1 MAQGNPLP
9 GEKYLHFKNRL
20 YQVIAVAY
28 HSETM
33 ERFVVYQALYG
44 DFKVYIR
51 PYDMFVSE
59 VDHEKYPEVTQRY
72 RFQCMNN
79 FEKES
84 GDGRTKES
92 ERSGDGR
99 TKESERSGD
108 GGTKESECSG
118 DSVPKES
125 AAKTA
130 SDEKYQASEP
140 THVPTEQSTEPRE
153 TENLPEGM
161 NPWLARFLDADDFHE
176 KYRIVCDMYPDV
188 TDRLIDDIA
197 VVMDVVIPEGK
208 LSERYAQLKYC
219 IRTRQKYESTRLR

>member
-59 VDHEKYPEVTQRY
+59 VDHEKYPEVTQQY
-72 RFQCMNN
+72 RFQYTENLM
-79 FEKES
+79 KES
-84 GDGRTKES
+84 G
-92 ERSGDGR
+92 
-99 TKESERSGD
+99 
-108 GGTKESECSG
+108 
-118 DSVPKES
+118 ES
-125 AAKTA
+125 ATKATPEA
-130 SDEKYQASEP
+130 EA
-140 THVPTEQSTEPRE
+140 
-153 TENLPEGM
+153 NPEGM

-176 KYRIVCDMYPDV
+176 KYKVVCDMYADV

>member
-84 GDGRTKES
+84 GDG
-92 ERSGDGR
+92 
-99 TKESERSGD
+99 
-108 GGTKESECSG
+108 GTKEAECSG

-125 AAKTA
+125 AAKTT
-130 SDEKYQASEP
+130 SDEKYQAPEP
-140 THVPTEQSTEPRE
+140 DYVPTEQSAGPRAK
-153 TENLPEGM
+153 ENIPEGM
-161 NPWLARFLDADDFHE
+161 NPWLARFLDADDFYE
-176 KYRIVCDMYPDV
+176 KYKVVCDMHSDV
-188 TDRLIDDIA
+188 TDRLIDDMA